1 MSWLFAVSIPGLLML
16 ATFGLERLETR
27 LHRDALRASD
37 VAEFL
42 EQAQPGDVKTLA
54 RDGMH
59 EALDCFHR
67 RRMQRIEPSME
78 AVMEAANNHDFRPRA
93 YRKRRVNPQ
102 FQPSRYADRV

>member
-1 MSWLFAVSIPGLLML
+1 MSWLFALLIPGLLML
-16 ATFGLERLETR
+16 ATFGLERLESR
-27 LHRDALRASD
+27 LNRDALTASD

-67 RRMQRIEPSME
+67 RRMERIEPSME
-78 AVMEAANNHDFRPRA
+78 AVMDAANNHGYQART
-93 YRKRRVNPQ
+93 YGNHRVNPQ
-102 FQPSRYADRV
+102 FQPTRYADPV